1 MPTTMPTT
9 KKRALVPR
17 RIPTKIPDAVIRRDA
32 KVIRDTL
39 RKYQL
44 DPDQYEGFLPL
55 HPASIENIE
64 RGRCFRV
71 TDILSAMYERDYIY
85 AAYER
90 ELSAEIYA

>member
-1 MPTTMPTT
+1 MPTT

-32 KVIRDTL
+32 QVIRDTL

-44 DPDQYEGFLPL
+44 DPDQYEGLLPL

-64 RGRCFRV
+64 RGQCFRV
-71 TDILSAMYERDYIY
+71 SDILSAMYERDYIY
-85 AAYER
+85 AAFER
-90 ELSAEIYA
+90 EHSAEIYA